1 MYTVYLGTLNT
12 EFEYQIY
19 TLSIGM
25 KSQLGTHQTK
35 KVGNMGFLTPSSLK
49 LCNPLL
55 VFTMAYNRWRQ
66 YVMWSDKTRH
76 MVQNWYL
83 RYWYHVKVWII
94 LFPEL
99 FTWIF
104 SDTGIKSYW
113 CSKAIQINK
122 NIRIILLISLILQFH
137 PLQHVTGFHR
147 SHHIYLD
154 NQYICLCL
162 LYLGQESGP
171 CEEKWKVK
179 MSEKFHTKCTRHYVK
194 IFRFL
199 KWLPFM
205 SVTFLR

>member
-1 MYTVYLGTLNT
+1 MVLFDWAVFSVTIDLWMTYCDCVVIVYQYMWCDLRKPITSCK
-12 EFEYQIY
+12 IDI
-19 TLSIGM
+19 LS
-25 KSQLGTHQTK
+25 
-35 KVGNMGFLTPSSLK
+35 
-49 LCNPLL
+49 
-55 VFTMAYNRWRQ
+55 
-66 YVMWSDKTRH
+66 
-76 MVQNWYL
+76 
-83 RYWYHVKVWII
+83 YWIHVKVWII